1 MKTVLKVGRKG
12 IVVLPKAF
20 REKVCIEE
28 GGKVV
33 LEIVGNSLVLK
44 PLKPLVVDIDPEV
57 LRKVILEE
65 KREWEERIDRVAR
78 EVSS

>member
-12 IVVLPKAF
+12 IVVIPKAF
-20 REKVCIEE
+20 REKVGIEE

-33 LEIVGNSLVLK
+33 LEIVGSSLVLK

-57 LRKVILEE
+57 LRKVILKE

>member
-20 REKVCIEE
+20 REKVGIEE

>member
-12 IVVLPKAF
+12 IVVIPKAF
-20 REKVCIEE
+20 REKVGIEE

-33 LEIVGNSLVLK
+33 LEIVDNSLVLK